1 MSICNP
7 WREARLLRERVADL
21 ESELRAE
28 RAATALLRRRLAS
41 AQPRDPKTGRML
53 PKEH

>member
-7 WREARLLRERVADL
+7 WREARLLRDRVADL
-21 ESELRAE
+21 ESELRAA
-28 RAATALLRRRLAS
+28 RTAVALLSRRLAS

-53 PKEH
+53 RKEH